1 MNAPDFTPAA
11 TLSPFQTAVL
21 VALRTLHRLGW
32 PGHAGRVITC
42 AVVHLLPLGP
52 GEDTAALAAA
62 RALADLIDRG
72 LVAADAQDGTFHLT
86 DEGWDTIG
94 SYPAPA

>member
-1 MNAPDFTPAA
+1 MNAPDITPLA
-11 TLSPFQTAVL
+11 TLSPVQTAVL
-21 VALRTLHRLGW
+21 VALRTLHRLEW
-32 PGHAGRVITC
+32 PGQAGRVITC

-52 GEDTAALAAA
+52 AEDIAAKAAA

-72 LVAADAQDGTFHLT
+72 LVAADAQEGAFHLT
-86 DEGWDTIG
+86 DDGWDTIG